1 MLAVAPHDLLI
12 ATGEQR
18 ADRGTRRVRTVIA
31 ASFAEVAVRVVV
43 SAVVAL
49 AVSSVS
55 LRLLG
60 VRRGWATALVAGV
73 LGWVLGGLLALGLS
87 DWDWGADGLVVH
99 ALAIAVPA
107 TMGIA
112 VMVDLLAAP
121 GSLAR
126 AEEAGLVVA
135 PRPIRSVRGRVDVF
149 RRYRELLGLIRQHG
163 FGPLLATGGKAERA
177 AEPAGVRLRR
187 VLEEAGGVYVK
198 IGQIA
203 ATRIDLL
210 PPEICAELAKLQNRV
225 PAEPAENIEPMLEAE
240 LGGSVDA
247 VFAEFDWEPL
257 AAASIGQTY
266 RARLHSGEAVVVKVQ
281 RPEIE
286 RIIER
291 DLAALAHLADLAERR
306 TPLGR
311 SVRSS
316 EILGQFA
323 RSLRA
328 ELDYLGEADAMA
340 DMAVVLGDGAGV
352 RVPKVCA
359 ELTTRRVLVQE
370 RFEGFTVADTDELAA
385 SSVDPRA
392 LADGLLRSA
401 LEQVLQHG
409 FFHADP
415 HPGNVFVLADGT
427 LGLIDFGAVGR
438 LDAIQRTAVIDM
450 MAGLLRQDVSL
461 LRDGIEQVADMTGAI
476 SSERLERAIAQLMVR
491 NLRPSGTVG
500 VGALQELVPMLADFD
515 IHLPGDLVL
524 LSRALVTLDG
534 TLAVISPGRS
544 IVTAALELASP
555 AGPSAIVDTD
565 AMIRDELAAV
575 LPRLRRLPDRMDRI
589 MTLAARGDLRVRQV
603 VDEDTSRI
611 VRTLVNRALLA
622 AVGAAFAVASV
633 VLLAAAEE
641 GPMVSGGTG
650 LFEIFGYGGLLI
662 GSVLLLRV
670 VAAVA
675 RDGTT

>member
-1 MLAVAPHDLLI
+1 
-12 ATGEQR
+12 
-18 ADRGTRRVRTVIA
+18 VIA
-31 ASFAEVAVRVVV
+31 ASVAVVALRIVV

-49 AVSSVS
+49 AVASIS

-60 VRRGWATALVAGV
+60 VRRGWATALASAV
-73 LGWVLGGLLALGLS
+73 LGWCLGGLLALGLS
-87 DWDWGADGLVVH
+87 DWDWGADGLVTH
-99 ALAIAVPA
+99 TLAIAIPA
-107 TMGIA
+107 TMA
-112 VMVDLLAAP
+112 VAVAIDLLASP

-135 PRPIRSVRGRVDVF
+135 PRPIRSIRDRIDVF
-149 RRYRELLGLIRQHG
+149 RRYRELLGLIRRHG
-163 FGPLLATGGKAERA
+163 FGPLLAAGGKAERA

-203 ATRIDLL
+203 ATRVDLL
-210 PPEICAELAKLQNRV
+210 SPEICSELAKLQNRV
-225 PAEPAENIEPMLEAE
+225 PAEAAERIEPVLEAE
-240 LGGSVDA
+240 LAGPVDA

-266 RARLHSGEAVVVKVQ
+266 RARLHSGEAVVVKIQ
-281 RPEIE
+281 RPEIV

-311 SVRSS
+311 SVRSG

-328 ELDYLGEADAMA
+328 ELDFLAEADAMV
-340 DMAVVLGDGAGV
+340 DMTAVLGDGAGV
-352 RVPKVCA
+352 RIPNVYA
-359 ELTTRRVLVQE
+359 ELCTRRVLVQE
-370 RFEGFTVADTDELAA
+370 CFEGFTVADVDELAA
-385 SSVDPRA
+385 SSVDRRA

-438 LDAIQRTAVIDM
+438 LDSIQRTAVVDM
-450 MAGLLRQDVSL
+450 MAGLVRNDVSL
-461 LRDGIEQVADMTGAI
+461 LRDGIERVADMTGSV

-491 NLRPSGTVG
+491 NLRPSGAVE

-515 IHLPGDLVL
+515 IRLPGDLVL
-524 LSRALVTLDG
+524 LSRTLVTLDG
-534 TLAVISPGRS
+534 TLGMISPGRS
-544 IVTAALELASP
+544 IVAAALDLASP
-555 AGPSAIVDTD
+555 STELAVVDTD
-565 AMIRDELAAV
+565 AMIRDELLAM
-575 LPRLRRLPDRMDRI
+575 LPRLRRLPDRFDRI
-589 MTLAARGDLRVRQV
+589 MTLAARGDLRVRHV
-603 VDEDTSRI
+603 VDEDATRI
-611 VRTLVNRALLA
+611 LRTLVNRALLA
-622 AVGAAFAVASV
+622 AIGAAFAVASTL
-633 VLLAAAEE
+633 LLAAADA
-641 GPMVSGGTG
+641 GPTVSGGTG

-662 GSVLLLRV
+662 GTVLLLRV

>member
-1 MLAVAPHDLLI
+1 
-12 ATGEQR
+12 
-18 ADRGTRRVRTVIA
+18 VIA
-31 ASFAEVAVRVVV
+31 ASVAVVALRIVV

-49 AVSSVS
+49 AVASIS

-60 VRRGWATALVAGV
+60 VRRGWATALASGV
-73 LGWVLGGLLALGLS
+73 LGWCLGGLLALGLS
-87 DWDWGADGLVVH
+87 DWDWGADGLVTH
-99 ALAIAVPA
+99 TLAIAIPA
-107 TMGIA
+107 TMA
-112 VMVDLLAAP
+112 VAVAIDLLASP

-135 PRPIRSVRGRVDVF
+135 PRPIRSIRDRIDVF
-149 RRYRELLGLIRQHG
+149 RRYRELLGLIRRHG
-163 FGPLLATGGKAERA
+163 FGPLLAAGGKAERA

-203 ATRIDLL
+203 ATRVDLL
-210 PPEICAELAKLQNRV
+210 SPEICSELAKLQNRV
-225 PAEPAENIEPMLEAE
+225 PAEAAERIEPVLEAE
-240 LGGSVDA
+240 LGGPVDA

-266 RARLHSGEAVVVKVQ
+266 RARLYSGEAVVVKVQ

-311 SVRSS
+311 SVRSG

-328 ELDYLGEADAMA
+328 ELDFLAEADAMV
-340 DMAVVLGDGAGV
+340 DMTAVLGDGAGV
-352 RVPKVCA
+352 RIPNVYA
-359 ELTTRRVLVQE
+359 ELCTRRVLVQE
-370 RFEGFTVADTDELAA
+370 CFEGFTVADVDELAA
-385 SSVDPRA
+385 SSVDRRA

-438 LDAIQRTAVIDM
+438 LDSIQRTAVVDM
-450 MAGLLRQDVSL
+450 MAGLVRNDVSL
-461 LRDGIEQVADMTGAI
+461 LRDGIERVADMTGSV

-491 NLRPSGTVG
+491 NLRPSGAVE

-515 IHLPGDLVL
+515 IRLPGDLVL
-524 LSRALVTLDG
+524 LSRTLVTLDG
-534 TLAVISPGRS
+534 TLGMISPGRS
-544 IVTAALELASP
+544 IVAAALDLASP
-555 AGPSAIVDTD
+555 SSELAVVDTD
-565 AMIRDELAAV
+565 ACPPLHGR
-575 LPRLRRLPDRMDRI
+575 
-589 MTLAARGDLRVRQV
+589 
-603 VDEDTSRI
+603 
-611 VRTLVNRALLA
+611 
-622 AVGAAFAVASV
+622 
-633 VLLAAAEE
+633 
-641 GPMVSGGTG
+641 
-650 LFEIFGYGGLLI
+650 
-662 GSVLLLRV
+662 
-670 VAAVA
+670 
-675 RDGTT
+675 

>member
-1 MLAVAPHDLLI
+1 
-12 ATGEQR
+12 
-18 ADRGTRRVRTVIA
+18 VIA
-31 ASFAEVAVRVVV
+31 ASVAVVALRIVV

-49 AVSSVS
+49 AVASIS

-60 VRRGWATALVAGV
+60 VRRGWATALASAV
-73 LGWVLGGLLALGLS
+73 LGWCLGGLLALGLS
-87 DWDWGADGLVVH
+87 DWDWGADGLVTH
-99 ALAIAVPA
+99 TLAIAIPA
-107 TMGIA
+107 TMA
-112 VMVDLLAAP
+112 VAVAIDLLASP

-135 PRPIRSVRGRVDVF
+135 PRPIRSIRDRIDVF
-149 RRYRELLGLIRQHG
+149 RRYRELLGLIRRHG
-163 FGPLLATGGKAERA
+163 FGPLLAAGGKAERA

-203 ATRIDLL
+203 ATRVDLL
-210 PPEICAELAKLQNRV
+210 SPEICSELAKLQNRV
-225 PAEPAENIEPMLEAE
+225 PAEAAERIEPVLEAE
-240 LGGSVDA
+240 LAGPVDA

-266 RARLHSGEAVVVKVQ
+266 RARLHSGEAVVVKIQ

-311 SVRSS
+311 SVRSG

-328 ELDYLGEADAMA
+328 ELDFLAEADAMV
-340 DMAVVLGDGAGV
+340 DMTAVLGDGAGV
-352 RVPKVCA
+352 RIPNVYA
-359 ELTTRRVLVQE
+359 ELCTRRVLVQE
-370 RFEGFTVADTDELAA
+370 CFEGFTVADVDELAA
-385 SSVDPRA
+385 SSVDRRA

-438 LDAIQRTAVIDM
+438 LDSIQRTAVVDM
-450 MAGLLRQDVSL
+450 MAGLVRNDVSL
-461 LRDGIEQVADMTGAI
+461 LRDGIERVADMTGSV

-491 NLRPSGTVG
+491 NLRPSGAVE

-515 IHLPGDLVL
+515 IRLPGDLVL
-524 LSRALVTLDG
+524 LSRTLVTLDG
-534 TLAVISPGRS
+534 TLGMISPGRS
-544 IVTAALELASP
+544 IVAAALDLASP
-555 AGPSAIVDTD
+555 STELAVVDTD
-565 AMIRDELAAV
+565 AMIRDELLAM
-575 LPRLRRLPDRMDRI
+575 LPRLRRLPDRFDRI
-589 MTLAARGDLRVRQV
+589 MTLAARGDLRVRHV
-603 VDEDTSRI
+603 VDEDATRI
-611 VRTLVNRALLA
+611 LRTLVNRALLA
-622 AVGAAFAVASV
+622 AIGAAFAVAST
-633 VLLAAAEE
+633 VLLAAADA
-641 GPMVSGGTG
+641 GPTVSGGTG

-662 GSVLLLRV
+662 GTVLLLRV

>member
-1 MLAVAPHDLLI
+1 M
-12 ATGEQR
+12 
-18 ADRGTRRVRTVIA
+18 IA
-31 ASFAEVAVRVVV
+31 ASVAVVALRIVV

-49 AVSSVS
+49 AVASIS

-60 VRRGWATALVAGV
+60 VRRGWATALGSAV
-73 LGWVLGGLLALGLS
+73 LGWCLGGLLALGLS
-87 DWDWGADGLVVH
+87 DWDWGADGLVTH
-99 ALAIAVPA
+99 TLAIAIPA
-107 TMGIA
+107 TMA
-112 VMVDLLAAP
+112 VAVAIDLLASP

-135 PRPIRSVRGRVDVF
+135 PRPIRSIRDRIDVF
-149 RRYRELLGLIRQHG
+149 RRYRELLGLIRRHG
-163 FGPLLATGGKAERA
+163 FGPLLAAGGKAERA

-203 ATRIDLL
+203 ATRVDLL
-210 PPEICAELAKLQNRV
+210 SPEICSELAKLQNRV
-225 PAEPAENIEPMLEAE
+225 PAEAAERIEPVLEAE
-240 LGGSVDA
+240 LAGPVDA

-266 RARLHSGEAVVVKVQ
+266 RARLHSGEAVVVKIQ

-311 SVRSS
+311 SVRSG

-328 ELDYLGEADAMA
+328 ELDFLAEADAMV
-340 DMAVVLGDGAGV
+340 DMTAVLGDGTGV
-352 RVPKVCA
+352 RIPNVYA
-359 ELTTRRVLVQE
+359 ELCTRRVLVQE
-370 RFEGFTVADTDELAA
+370 RFEGFTVADVDELAA
-385 SSVDPRA
+385 SSVDRRA

-438 LDAIQRTAVIDM
+438 LDSIQRTAVVDM
-450 MAGLLRQDVSL
+450 MAGLVRNDVSL
-461 LRDGIEQVADMTGAI
+461 LRDGIERVADMTGSV

-491 NLRPSGTVG
+491 NLRPSGAVE

-515 IHLPGDLVL
+515 IRLPGDLVL
-524 LSRALVTLDG
+524 LSRTLVTLDG
-534 TLAVISPGRS
+534 TLGMISPGRS
-544 IVTAALELASP
+544 IVAAALDLASP
-555 AGPSAIVDTD
+555 SSELAVVDTD
-565 AMIRDELAAV
+565 AIIRDELLAM
-575 LPRLRRLPDRMDRI
+575 LPRLRRLPDRFDRI
-589 MTLAARGDLRVRQV
+589 MTLAARGDLRVRHV
-603 VDEDTSRI
+603 VDEDATRI
-611 VRTLVNRALLA
+611 LRTLVNRALLA
-622 AVGAAFAVASV
+622 AIGAAFAVAST
-633 VLLAAAEE
+633 VLLAAADA
-641 GPMVSGGTG
+641 GPTVSGGTG

-662 GSVLLLRV
+662 GTVLLLRV

>member
-1 MLAVAPHDLLI
+1 
-12 ATGEQR
+12 
-18 ADRGTRRVRTVIA
+18 VIA
-31 ASFAEVAVRVVV
+31 ASVAVVALRIVV

-49 AVSSVS
+49 AVASIS

-60 VRRGWATALVAGV
+60 VRRGWATALGSAV
-73 LGWVLGGLLALGLS
+73 LGWCLGGLLALGLS
-87 DWDWGADGLVVH
+87 DWDWGADGLVTH
-99 ALAIAVPA
+99 TLAIAIPA
-107 TMGIA
+107 TMA
-112 VMVDLLAAP
+112 VAVAIDLLASP

-135 PRPIRSVRGRVDVF
+135 PRPIRSIRDRIDVF
-149 RRYRELLGLIRQHG
+149 RRYRELLGLIRRHG
-163 FGPLLATGGKAERA
+163 FGPLLAAGGKAERA

-203 ATRIDLL
+203 ATRVDLL
-210 PPEICAELAKLQNRV
+210 SPEICSELAKLQNRV
-225 PAEPAENIEPMLEAE
+225 PAEAAERIEPVLEAE
-240 LGGSVDA
+240 LAGPVDA

-311 SVRSS
+311 SVRSG

-328 ELDYLGEADAMA
+328 ELDFLAEADAMV
-340 DMAVVLGDGAGV
+340 DMTAVLGDGTGV
-352 RVPKVCA
+352 RIPNVYA
-359 ELTTRRVLVQE
+359 ELCTRRVLVQE
-370 RFEGFTVADTDELAA
+370 RFEGFTVADVDELAA
-385 SSVDPRA
+385 SSVDRRA

-438 LDAIQRTAVIDM
+438 LDSIQRTAVVDM
-450 MAGLLRQDVSL
+450 MAGLVRNDVSL
-461 LRDGIEQVADMTGAI
+461 LRDGIERVADMTGSV

-491 NLRPSGTVG
+491 NLRPSGAVE

-515 IHLPGDLVL
+515 IRLPGDLVL
-524 LSRALVTLDG
+524 LSRTLVTLDG
-534 TLAVISPGRS
+534 TLGMISPGRS
-544 IVTAALELASP
+544 IVAAALDLASP
-555 AGPSAIVDTD
+555 SSELAVVDTD
-565 AMIRDELAAV
+565 AIIRDELLAM
-575 LPRLRRLPDRMDRI
+575 LPRLRRLPDRFDRI
-589 MTLAARGDLRVRQV
+589 MTLAARGDLRVRHV
-603 VDEDTSRI
+603 VDEDATRI
-611 VRTLVNRALLA
+611 LRTLVNRALLA
-622 AVGAAFAVASV
+622 AIGAAFAVAST
-633 VLLAAAEE
+633 VLLAAADA
-641 GPMVSGGTG
+641 GPTVSGGTG

-662 GSVLLLRV
+662 GTVLLLRV

>member
-1 MLAVAPHDLLI
+1 M
-12 ATGEQR
+12 
-18 ADRGTRRVRTVIA
+18 IA
-31 ASFAEVAVRVVV
+31 ASVAEIALRVVV
-43 SAVVAL
+43 SAAVAL
-49 AVSSVS
+49 AVASVA

-60 VRRGWATALVAGV
+60 VRRGWATALASGVIGWAVGGV
-73 LGWVLGGLLALGLS
+73 LALALS
-87 DWDWGADGLVVH
+87 DWDWGADGLVAH
-99 ALAIAVPA
+99 TLAIAIPA
-107 TMGIA
+107 TMGVA
-112 VMVDLLAAP
+112 VAIDLLAAP

-126 AEEAGLVVA
+126 AEEAGLLVA
-135 PRPIRSVRGRVDVF
+135 PRPIRSIRDRIDVF
-149 RRYRELLGLIRQHG
+149 RRHRELLGLIRRHG

-177 AEPAGVRLRR
+177 AEPVGVRLRR

-210 PPEICAELAKLQNRV
+210 SPEICGELSKLQNRV
-225 PAEPAENIEPMLEAE
+225 PAEPPEQMEAVLDAE
-240 LGGSVDA
+240 LHGPVDA

-266 RARLHSGEAVVVKVQ
+266 RARLQSGEAVVVKVQ
-281 RPEIE
+281 RPGIE
-286 RIIER
+286 RVIER
-291 DLAALAHLADLAERR
+291 DLAALAHLAELAERR

-311 SVRSS
+311 SLRSG

-328 ELDYLGEADAMA
+328 ELDYLGEADAMV
-340 DMAVVLGDGAGV
+340 DMAAVLGDGARV
-352 RVPKVCA
+352 RIPKVYA

-370 RFEGFTVADTDELAA
+370 RFEGFTVADSDELAA
-385 SSVDPRA
+385 SSVDRLV

-401 LEQVLQHG
+401 LEQVLEHG

-415 HPGNVFVLADGT
+415 HPGNVFVLSEGS

-438 LDAIQRTAVIDM
+438 LDAIQRTAVVDM
-450 MAGLLRQDVSL
+450 MAGLVRQDVSL
-461 LRDGIEQVADMTGAI
+461 LRDGIEQVADMTGAV
-476 SSERLERAIAQLMVR
+476 SSERLERAIAQLIVR

-544 IVTAALELASP
+544 IVAAALDLA
-555 AGPSAIVDTD
+555 APSGEPPVVDTD
-565 AMIRDELAAV
+565 TMIRDELAAV
-575 LPRLRRLPDRMDRI
+575 LPRLRRLPDRVDRI
-589 MTLAARGDLRVRQV
+589 MTLAARGDLRVRHV
-603 VDEDTSRI
+603 VDEDAGRI
-611 VRTLVNRALLA
+611 LRTLVNRALLA
-622 AVGAAFAVASV
+622 AIGTAFAVASA
-633 VLLAAAEE
+633 VLLTATED

-675 RDGTT
+675 RDGTI

>member
-1 MLAVAPHDLLI
+1 
-12 ATGEQR
+12 
-18 ADRGTRRVRTVIA
+18 VRTVIA
-31 ASFAEVAVRVVV
+31 ASFAEVAVRVVA
-43 SAVVAL
+43 SAGVAL

-60 VRRGWATALVAGV
+60 VRRGWAAALASGA
-73 LGWVLGGLLALGLS
+73 LGWLLGGLLALRLS

-99 ALAIAVPA
+99 ALAIAIPA

-112 VMVDLLAAP
+112 VMLDLLAAP

-126 AEEAGLVVA
+126 AEQAGLVVA
-135 PRPIRSVRGRVDVF
+135 PRPIRSVRARVDVY
-149 RRYRELLGLIRQHG
+149 RRYRELLRLIRQHG
-163 FGPLLATGGKAERA
+163 FGPLLGAGSKAERA
-177 AEPAGVRLRR
+177 AEPAGVRLRQ

-203 ATRIDLL
+203 ATRVDLV
-210 PPEICAELAKLQNRV
+210 PPEMCSELAKLQNRV
-225 PAEPAENIEPMLEAE
+225 PAEPAEHIEAVLESE
-240 LGGSVDA
+240 LGDSVDA

-281 RPEIE
+281 RPDIE

-311 SVRSS
+311 SVRSG
-316 EILGQFA
+316 EVLGQFA

-328 ELDYLGEADAMA
+328 ELDYLGEAEAMA
-340 DMAVVLGDGAGV
+340 DMAAVLGDGAGV
-352 RVPKVCA
+352 EVPKVYV

-370 RFEGFTVADTDELAA
+370 RFEGFTVAETEELAA
-385 SSVDPRA
+385 STVDRRA
-392 LADGLLRSA
+392 LADGLLRSV

-415 HPGNVFVLADGT
+415 HPGNVFVFADGT

-438 LDAIQRTAVIDM
+438 LDAIQRMAVVDM
-450 MAGLLRQDVSL
+450 LAGLVRQDVSL
-461 LRDGIEQVADMTGAI
+461 LRDGIERVADMTGAV

-491 NLRPSGTVG
+491 NLHPSGTVG

-524 LSRALVTLDG
+524 LSRTLVTLDG
-534 TLAVISPGRS
+534 TLTVISPGRS
-544 IVTAALELASP
+544 IVAAALELTSP
-555 AGPSAIVDTD
+555 AGAPAIVDTD
-565 AMIRDELAAV
+565 AMVREELAAM
-575 LPRLRRLPDRMDRI
+575 LPRLRRLPDRVDRI
-589 MTLAARGDLRVRQV
+589 MTLAARGDMRVRHV

-611 VRTLVNRALLA
+611 LRTLVNRALLV
-622 AVGAAFAVASV
+622 AVGAAFVVASV
-633 VLLAAAEE
+633 VLLAATEK

-650 LFEIFGYGGLLI
+650 LFDIFGYGGLLT

-675 RDGTT
+675 RDSTS

>member
-1 MLAVAPHDLLI
+1 
-12 ATGEQR
+12 
-18 ADRGTRRVRTVIA
+18 VIA
-31 ASFAEVAVRVVV
+31 ASVAVVALRIVV

-49 AVSSVS
+49 AVASIS

-60 VRRGWATALVAGV
+60 VRRGWATALASGV
-73 LGWVLGGLLALGLS
+73 LGWCLGGLLALGLS
-87 DWDWGADGLVVH
+87 DWDWGADGLVTH
-99 ALAIAVPA
+99 TLAIAIPA
-107 TMGIA
+107 TMA
-112 VMVDLLAAP
+112 VAVAIDLLASP

-135 PRPIRSVRGRVDVF
+135 PRPIRSIRDRIDVF
-149 RRYRELLGLIRQHG
+149 RRYRELLGLIRRHG
-163 FGPLLATGGKAERA
+163 FGPLLAAGGKAERA

-203 ATRIDLL
+203 ATRVDLL
-210 PPEICAELAKLQNRV
+210 SPEICSELAKLQNRV
-225 PAEPAENIEPMLEAE
+225 PAEAAERIEPVLEAE
-240 LGGSVDA
+240 LGGPVDA
-247 VFAEFDWEPL
+247 VFVEFDWEPL

-311 SVRSS
+311 SVRSG

-328 ELDYLGEADAMA
+328 ELDFLAEADAMV
-340 DMAVVLGDGAGV
+340 DMTAVLGDGARV
-352 RVPKVCA
+352 RIPNVYA
-359 ELTTRRVLVQE
+359 ELCTRRVLVQE
-370 RFEGFTVADTDELAA
+370 RFEGFTVADVEELAA
-385 SSVDPRA
+385 SSVDRRA

-438 LDAIQRTAVIDM
+438 LDSIQRTAVVDM
-450 MAGLLRQDVSL
+450 MAGLVRNDVSL
-461 LRDGIEQVADMTGAI
+461 LRDGIERVADMTGSV

-491 NLRPSGTVG
+491 NLRPSGAVE

-515 IHLPGDLVL
+515 IRLPGDLVL
-524 LSRALVTLDG
+524 LSRTLVTLDG
-534 TLAVISPGRS
+534 TLGMISPGRA
-544 IVTAALELASP
+544 IVAAALDLASP
-555 AGPSAIVDTD
+555 SSELAVVDTD
-565 AMIRDELAAV
+565 AMIRDELLAM
-575 LPRLRRLPDRMDRI
+575 LPRLRRLPDRFDRI
-589 MTLAARGDLRVRQV
+589 MTLAARGDLRVRHV
-603 VDEDTSRI
+603 VDEDATRI
-611 VRTLVNRALLA
+611 LRTLVNRALLA
-622 AVGAAFAVASV
+622 AIGAAFAVAST
-633 VLLAAAEE
+633 VLLAAADA
-641 GPMVSGGTG
+641 GPTVSGGTG

-662 GSVLLLRV
+662 GTVLLLRV